1 MERLEQVVALIVAAG
16 LAVVS
21 YQLFSP
27 ARRDDRPSRE
37 ITEKTAAH
45 TSGPALCQ
53 AMSRGGVK
61 KLHS

>member
-37 ITEKTAAH
+37 ITEKAAAL

-53 AMSRGGVK
+53 DISCGDVR

>member
-21 YQLFSP
+21 YQLLSP

-37 ITEKTAAH
+37 ITEEVALLHQDLRYVKT
-45 TSGPALCQ
+45 
-53 AMSRGGVK
+53 
-61 KLHS
+61 

>member
-37 ITEKTAAH
+37 ITEKAAPVH
-45 TSGPALCQ
+45 QDL
-53 AMSRGGVK
+53 RFVK
-61 KLHS
+61 T